1 MADLSDKLA
10 TLSEKFDRISLGV
23 GKALK
28 SMFGSRNRREVQ
40 RLLPVVAR
48 IAELEPRIQ
57 ALSDDDLARKTVE
70 FKEKLAQGATLDDIL
85 IEAFACVRE
94 ASRRAMKMR
103 HFDVQMLGGAVL
115 HQGKIAE
122 MSTGEGKTLVATAP
136 AYLNALAGKGVYVVT
151 VNDYLAK
158 RDRDWMNPVYKALG
172 LKVGAIQSSMS
183 PSQRH
188 PEYAADITY
197 GTNNE
202 FGFDYLRD
210 NMKSR
215 AQDQVQKNLFY
226 AIIDEVDSI
235 LVDEARTPLI
245 ISGMPETSTDKY
257 YRADQIARQ
266 LTPEKHFEIKEKEHQ
281 CILTEDG
288 IERAQQLAGVDSF
301 YTGAHMEWPHH
312 IETALRAHH
321 LYKRD
326 KEYVV
331 KEDDDGQLGIIIV
344 DEFTGRLMSGRRW
357 SDGLHQAV
365 EAKEGLRIREENQ
378 TLATITFQN
387 YFRLYKKIAGMT
399 GTAITEAPEFLKIYN
414 LDVVQIPTNKP
425 NIRKDWDDVVYL
437 SHEEKY
443 AAVVRDIVE
452 TYETGRPVLVGTTS
466 IASSEIVSG
475 LMSDPRGLTLWLS
488 RRCDGAKAE
497 LDRLA
502 KKRPSWLPEALET
515 EIREVLSRP
524 AFIDVAKA
532 KSVSERVQ
540 SAAPKEMLAWHLDN
554 VWRYGAVVAA
564 VKKGVPH
571 NVLNAKFHEREAHI
585 VAQAGRP
592 GAVTIA
598 TNMAGRG
605 TDILLGGN
613 PTEMA
618 KDAVGRDAP
627 PEVFQEALAK
637 FQAQCEADK
646 QKVLAAGGLAIIG
659 TERHESRRIDNQ
671 LRGRA
676 GRQGDPGSTR
686 FFLGMQDDLMRIFA
700 RDWVTG
706 MLKRLGMV
714 EGQEIESGMVSRG
727 IERAQKRVE
736 QRNFEVRKN
745 LLEYDEVMD
754 KQRKTIYSLRQEI
767 LEGIGLKDR
776 VLEMC
781 GSLVERLQHTYMGE
795 SKATW
800 ELDDFVKRIQQIFGV
815 ELDRAKLDGID
826 RGEIKRIVMERVT
839 AHYDEREAQ
848 IGAEQ
853 MRQIERFL
861 LLNVID
867 SKWKDHLH
875 AMTQLREQVGLR
887 SYAQVDPKN
896 EYKREGYE
904 NFQRLIEL
912 VEEEVTS
919 LVFRIQVVREEAP
932 PPPPPPRP
940 PVMPPRPLNIPG
952 LPPQTPPT
960 VQKPPAEGQ
969 KPPAAPAR
977 PNPASGP
984 SPARPPQEGQAI
996 KPPAPSM
1003 NADVERMKRDQI
1015 NRDKAGMNAGRAQ
1028 KPQTIRK
1035 DGPAPGRN
1043 DPCPCGSGQKYKKC
1057 CFPKFGE

>member
-122 MSTGEGKTLVATAP
+122 MSTGEGKTLVATAASVP
-136 AYLNALAGKGVYVVT
+136 ERAGRQGRLRRHGERLPGEARPRL
-151 VNDYLAK
+151 DEPGLQGARSEGR
-158 RDRDWMNPVYKALG
+158 RDPVEHVAES
-172 LKVGAIQSSMS
+172 A
-183 PSQRH
+183 PSRVRR
-188 PEYAADITY
+188 DITY

-399 GTAITEAPEFLKIYN
+399 GTAITE
-414 LDVVQIPTNKP
+414 
-425 NIRKDWDDVVYL
+425 
-437 SHEEKY
+437 
-443 AAVVRDIVE
+443 
-452 TYETGRPVLVGTTS
+452 
-466 IASSEIVSG
+466 
-475 LMSDPRGLTLWLS
+475 
-488 RRCDGAKAE
+488 
-497 LDRLA
+497 
-502 KKRPSWLPEALET
+502 RPS
-515 EIREVLSRP
+515 S
-524 AFIDVAKA
+524 
-532 KSVSERVQ
+532 
-540 SAAPKEMLAWHLDN
+540 
-554 VWRYGAVVAA
+554 
-564 VKKGVPH
+564 
-571 NVLNAKFHEREAHI
+571 
-585 VAQAGRP
+585 
-592 GAVTIA
+592 
-598 TNMAGRG
+598 
-605 TDILLGGN
+605 
-613 PTEMA
+613 
-618 KDAVGRDAP
+618 
-627 PEVFQEALAK
+627 
-637 FQAQCEADK
+637 
-646 QKVLAAGGLAIIG
+646 
-659 TERHESRRIDNQ
+659 
-671 LRGRA
+671 
-676 GRQGDPGSTR
+676 
-686 FFLGMQDDLMRIFA
+686 
-700 RDWVTG
+700 
-706 MLKRLGMV
+706 
-714 EGQEIESGMVSRG
+714 
-727 IERAQKRVE
+727 
-736 QRNFEVRKN
+736 
-745 LLEYDEVMD
+745 
-754 KQRKTIYSLRQEI
+754 
-767 LEGIGLKDR
+767 
-776 VLEMC
+776 
-781 GSLVERLQHTYMGE
+781 
-795 SKATW
+795 
-800 ELDDFVKRIQQIFGV
+800 
-815 ELDRAKLDGID
+815 
-826 RGEIKRIVMERVT
+826 
-839 AHYDEREAQ
+839 
-848 IGAEQ
+848 
-853 MRQIERFL
+853 
-861 LLNVID
+861 
-867 SKWKDHLH
+867 
-875 AMTQLREQVGLR
+875 
-887 SYAQVDPKN
+887 
-896 EYKREGYE
+896 
-904 NFQRLIEL
+904 
-912 VEEEVTS
+912 
-919 LVFRIQVVREEAP
+919 
-932 PPPPPPRP
+932 
-940 PVMPPRPLNIPG
+940 
-952 LPPQTPPT
+952 
-960 VQKPPAEGQ
+960 
-969 KPPAAPAR
+969 
-977 PNPASGP
+977 
-984 SPARPPQEGQAI
+984 
-996 KPPAPSM
+996 
-1003 NADVERMKRDQI
+1003 
-1015 NRDKAGMNAGRAQ
+1015 
-1028 KPQTIRK
+1028 
-1035 DGPAPGRN
+1035 
-1043 DPCPCGSGQKYKKC
+1043 
-1057 CFPKFGE
+1057 